1 MSNLT
6 VLVGAGEGGG
16 VGSMVGSCKNLTYR
30 TPLSLQVHNRNL
42 CHRILEARKMEVIT
56 FVGARLGAAVGR
68 DVGWE

>member
-1 MSNLT
+1 
-6 VLVGAGEGGG
+6 
-16 VGSMVGSCKNLTYR
+16 MVGSCKNLTYR